1 MTSGPIRGVLTAFA
15 KSAQLGIVA
24 AIRPPSDESHPL
36 ARTSAG
42 HPARTP
48 VPDFHG
54 PLL

>member
-24 AIRPPSDESHPL
+24 AIRPSSDEIQPL
-36 ARTSAG
+36 ARASAG
-42 HPARTP
+42 HRARTP